1 MKATVVTITQ
11 ELAKDYL
18 KRNNQN
24 RKVKKTTLNFYKN
37 QMRDGNWKENG
48 EPIIIDVNGVIK
60 DGQHRLMA
68 VAETGYAYR
77 VPVISGISTDVM
89 DTIDTGTNRTASDIL
104 ELEGFKYA
112 SLLAS
117 FIKIILSKSLA
128 SGNSSAKHVNV
139 SNSDI
144 LKFAES
150 KKEYLELIAKEAD
163 KISSL
168 QVVKILTSSIL
179 SYYIYTYGNTEETR
193 LFLKNITGTFR
204 KPKSATD
211 YVFKKLTLSKT
222 GDHRLSLGDKQA
234 YIERAY
240 LYYTQGNP
248 EVKSFRLK
256 NKNKS

>member
-1 MKATVVTITQ
+1 MKATIVTITQ

-18 KRNNQN
+18 SRNRQN
-24 RKVKKTTLNFYKN
+24 RKVKKNTLNFYKN
-37 QMRDGNWKENG
+37 QMRDGKWKENG

-150 KKEYLELIAKEAD
+150 KKEYLELISKEASL
-163 KISSL
+163 ISSL
-168 QVVKILTSSIL
+168 QVVKILTS
-179 SYYIYTYGNTEETR
+179 
-193 LFLKNITGTFR
+193 
-204 KPKSATD
+204 
-211 YVFKKLTLSKT
+211 
-222 GDHRLSLGDKQA
+222 
-234 YIERAY
+234 
-240 LYYTQGNP
+240 
-248 EVKSFRLK
+248 
-256 NKNKS
+256 